1 MRWIEVKKGDFVLK
15 EEVEVVF
22 EKRVTPFG
30 NSAKVDVPK
39 RYTGWRAYVIIVRD
53 WGDFVPKPSY
63 AIYFYMCPRFLISV

>member
-1 MRWIEVKKGDFVLK
+1 MDILNMRKVEVKKGNFVLR

-39 RYTGWRAYVIIVRD
+39 KYLGWRAYVIVVRD
-53 WGDFVPKPSY
+53 
-63 AIYFYMCPRFLISV
+63 